1 MNHYKKRL
9 LVPVFGVF
17 GLVMML
23 GACSQQV
30 VPSADGGTTSG
41 QQGNGSNTGS
51 GSTHAGSSST
61 SGAGYG
67 SGGNVSSTGAG
78 SQGQGQGNGSGAT
91 TGSGYYQG
99 GSGSQQGSG
108 AYRETYTMADLKNPK
123 SLLSQRIIYF
133 DYDQATIK
141 PKYQAILQAH
151 SELLKRNA
159 GVNVRLEGN
168 ADERGTREYN
178 VALSEQRSKTVR
190 WFMRGKGT
198 KSSQTETIAYGE
210 ERPLVVGDGEKSWA
224 KNRRVE
230 LKYPVQ

>member
-1 MNHYKKRL
+1 MNHYKKCL
-9 LVPVFGVF
+9 LAPVFGAA
-17 GLVMML
+17 MML

-30 VPSADGGTTSG
+30 IPSADGGTTSG
-41 QQGNGSNTGS
+41 QQGSGSTGS
-51 GSTHAGSSST
+51 GSTHAGGSST

-78 SQGQGQGNGSGAT
+78 SQGQGNGSGTT
-91 TGSGYYQG
+91 TGSSYYQG
-99 GSGSQQGSG
+99 GAGSQQGSG
-108 AYRETYTMADLKNPK
+108 AYKETYTMADLKNPK

-159 GVNVRLEGN
+159 GVNVRLEGH

-178 VALSEQRSKTVR
+178 IALSEQRSKTVR